1 LTSPTRIQQQTTIRC
16 DSLAGIDESPCR
28 ADGEAKLPQNVR
40 HVEFELS
47 SAWLAAAVR
56 VSPSLLQHLSAGRQ
70 PQWDEGASVGRSRDA
85 LMGRSTQPKGL
96 TLMKISARN
105 VLSGKVIAL
114 TKGATTAHVKIEI
127 AAGAVVTASITN
139 EAVDALGLAVGKK
152 ASAVIKASDVMVAI
166 D

>member
-1 LTSPTRIQQQTTIRC
+1 MDIR
-16 DSLAGIDESPCR
+16 G
-28 ADGEAKLPQNVR
+28 ADLIL
-40 HVEFELS
+40 LS
-47 SAWLAAAVR
+47 SAARARAAR
-56 VSPSLLQHLSAGRQ
+56 
-70 PQWDEGASVGRSRDA
+70 RSIRA
-85 LMGRSTQPKGL
+85 ATN
-96 TLMKISARN
+96 MKISARN
-105 VLSGKVIAL
+105 VLSGKVVAL

>member
-1 LTSPTRIQQQTTIRC
+1 
-16 DSLAGIDESPCR
+16 
-28 ADGEAKLPQNVR
+28 
-40 HVEFELS
+40 
-47 SAWLAAAVR
+47 
-56 VSPSLLQHLSAGRQ
+56 
-70 PQWDEGASVGRSRDA
+70 
-85 LMGRSTQPKGL
+85 
-96 TLMKISARN
+96 MKISARN
-105 VLSGKVIAL
+105 VLSGKVTAL